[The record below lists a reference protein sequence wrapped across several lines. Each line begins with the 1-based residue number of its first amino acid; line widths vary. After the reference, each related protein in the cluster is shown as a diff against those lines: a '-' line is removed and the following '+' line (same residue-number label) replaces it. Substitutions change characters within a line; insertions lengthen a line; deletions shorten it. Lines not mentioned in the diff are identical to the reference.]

1 VGIRGT
7 LLAGLLLTCAPAA
20 ASAQGVPPPSIANDP
35 VQGPKPTLV
44 EQIVPQFGGANGP
57 QVAAPGHTIP
67 PGTPSISA
75 PGAVPPQKTIT
86 AESKSRAE
94 NYSSAN
100 KVVGA
105 GATLVEQGGNA
116 VARNADNLA
125 DLKAGEN
132 LASQAKTV
140 GNAAKVVGLAVDAK
154 IATEK
159 CTPDKGLTSDC
170 VTAGLNLA
178 GSAAGTVA
186 MIPGG
191 PAGQAPATQ
200 VLGKYAAPLKIAA
213 DANAAANACYT
224 NYNTDQFNPAECV
237 SKLADTT
244 MSGLAAAAE
253 SNPVTAPT
261 SKVITATYSI
271 AKTVLPG
278 AVDKMTQDSMG
289 RSVGERLFD
298 GSEKDVQ
305 TNADIE
311 AATSP
316 AAIAAHRAKLRAKY
330 QQSKGNLVAK
340 QQEREARQAR
350 LEAER
355 QAAAQQAAQQAAS
368 AYGTQTFFNSLN
380 AVVQPFAQGGPVR
393 GALPQ
398 TAQGSAHIPDAKCG
412 YPYVCWTPSQGYN
425 TAGQAATRQAPAPSP
440 APSTNS
446 GCGGTGPGTCR

>member
-1 VGIRGT
+1 MGTKET
-7 LLAGLLLTCAPAA
+7 LLAGLLLACASAA

-35 VQGPKPTLV
+35 IQGPKPTFI

-57 QVAAPGHTIP
+57 QVAPTGTLSGQVAAPGHTIP

-75 PGAVPPQKTIT
+75 PGAVPPQRAFT

-105 GATLVEQGGNA
+105 SATLVEQGGNA

-140 GNAAKVVGLAVDAK
+140 GNTAKVVGLAVDAK

-191 PAGQAPATQ
+191 PAGQVPATQ
-200 VLGKYAAPLKIAA
+200 VFGTYAAPLKIAA

-224 NYNTDQFNPAECV
+224 KYNTDEFNPAECV

-278 AVDKMTQDSMG
+278 AIDKMTQDSMG

-298 GSEKDVQ
+298 GSDKDLK

-316 AAIAAHRAKLRAKY
+316 AAIAAQRAKLRAKY
-330 QQSKGNLVAK
+330 EQSKGNLVAR
-340 QQEREARQAR
+340 QQEREAQQRAALQQQQAM
-350 LEAER
+350 
-355 QAAAQQAAQQAAS
+355 QQQAAIQAQANQQFANSMVGLQQSLLAGAAAARTGYTSGPNLSCSINPNLPNCSAAAS
-368 AYGTQTFFNSLN
+368 
-380 AVVQPFAQGGPVR
+380 
-393 GALPQ
+393 
-398 TAQGSAHIPDAKCG
+398 TAARP
-412 YPYVCWTPSQGYN
+412 
-425 TAGQAATRQAPAPSP
+425 AASKPPSP
-440 APSTNS
+440 PSPDK

>member
-1 VGIRGT
+1 MGTKGT
-7 LLAGLLLTCAPAA
+7 LLAGLLLACAPAA

-35 VQGPKPTLV
+35 IQGPKPTLV

-57 QVAAPGHTIP
+57 QVAPTGTLSGQVAARGHTIP

-75 PGAVPPQKTIT
+75 PGAVPPRTTLT
-86 AESKSRAE
+86 AESRSRAE
-94 NYSSAN
+94 KVSSAN
-100 KVVGA
+100 EVVGA
-105 GATLVEQGGNA
+105 SATLVEQGGNA

-132 LASQAKTV
+132 LAGQAKTV
-140 GNAAKVVGLAVDAK
+140 GNTAKVVGLAVDAK

-224 NYNTDQFNPAECV
+224 KYNTDQFNPAECV

-261 SKVITATYSI
+261 SKVITAIYSI

-278 AVDKMTQDSMG
+278 AVDKMTQDSKG

-298 GSEKDVQ
+298 GSEKDLK
-305 TNADIE
+305 TNSDIE

-316 AAIAAHRAKLRAKY
+316 AAIAAHRAKY

-340 QQEREARQAR
+340 QQERDAQQRAALQQQQAM
-350 LEAER
+350 
-355 QAAAQQAAQQAAS
+355 QQQAAIQAQANQQFVNSMVGLQQSLLAGTAAARPGYTSGPNLSCSINPNLPNCS
-368 AYGTQTFFNSLN
+368 A
-380 AVVQPFAQGGPVR
+380 A
-393 GALPQ
+393 AL
-398 TAQGSAHIPDAKCG
+398 
-412 YPYVCWTPSQGYN
+412 
-425 TAGQAATRQAPAPSP
+425 AAARPAAPKPPSP
-440 APSTNS
+440 PSPDK
-446 GCGGTGPGTCR
+446 GCGGVGPGTCR